1 MGPHLECAYHG
12 WQFDGLGA
20 CRLVPALGRDPE
32 RASTAVPAFRTVESQ
47 GYVWVFAEPGAEPEQ
62 APFRFPFLDTEGYA
76 AVRMAAEVEAPLH
89 ATVENMLDVPHTAF
103 LHRGLFRGGPR
114 RPLTAV
120 VRRYADRVEAE
131 YLGEPRP
138 SGLLARLLA
147 PAGGTVEHVDRF
159 RLPSIAEV
167 EYRLD
172 RSHVCVTNVLTPVTE
187 NRTRFVSVVSYRLPL
202 PSLLVHAVL
211 APIARGILRQDAR
224 ILRLQ
229 TENARRFGGEH
240 HASTEAD
247 LLGPHVRRLLHG
259 GRAHEPAHA
268 TDPPEFEKRVEIWV

>member
-1 MGPHLECAYHG
+1 
-12 WQFDGLGA
+12 
-20 CRLVPALGRDPE
+20 LVPALGRDPE
-32 RASTAVPAFRTVESQ
+32 RASTSVAVFRAVERQ
-47 GYVWVFAEPGAEPEQ
+47 GYVWVYAEPGAEPEGD
-62 APFRFPFLDTEGYA
+62 PFRFPLLEAEGYS

-147 PAGGTVEHVDRF
+147 PRGGTIEHVDRF

-187 NRTRFVSVVSYRLPL
+187 HCTRFVSVVSFRLPL
-202 PSLLVHAVL
+202 PSLVVHAVL

-229 TENARRFGGEH
+229 TANTRRFGGEH

-259 GRAHEPAHA
+259 GSAQGRTLA
-268 TDPPEFEKRVEIWV
+268 TDAPEFEKRVELWV